1 MKLHR
6 NTVWFIPLLFI
17 VTFPLWSVPVGDFLT
32 PRGGISP
39 NLNQEPADHHNFNM
53 QTIRILQNQKGKDTA
68 IIRAEKARTNP
79 SNLDLVI
86 LDKVDAEIFDDDG
99 NVTHITSDS
108 GEYNLAANALS
119 LIKDVVVNKTRDK
132 QFMYTDLLLYNSEKR
147 TVICPG
153 KTRLKSEDAEIDG
166 GSLEYDI
173 NSQTY
178 VIGKRVKC
186 LIKGFIKP

>member
-17 VTFPLWSVPVGDFLT
+17 VTFPLWSIPVGHFLT
-32 PRGGISP
+32 PRGGIAP
-39 NLNQEPADHHNFNM
+39 NLNQESVDKQNFNM

-68 IIRAEKARTNP
+68 VIRAEKARTSP
-79 SNLDLVI
+79 SDLDLVI
-86 LDKVDAEIFDDDG
+86 MEKVNAEIFDDGG
-99 NVTHITSDS
+99 NITHIASQS
-108 GEYNLAANALS
+108 GEYKMAARTLT

-132 QFMYTDLLLYNSEKR
+132 QFLYTDLLHYNSEKR
-147 TVICPG
+147 TINCPG
-153 KTRLKSEDAEIDG
+153 KTRLKSEEAEIDG

>member
-6 NTVWFIPLLFI
+6 NTVWLIPLLFI
-17 VTFPLWSVPVGDFLT
+17 VTFPLWSVPVGHFLT

-39 NLNQEPADHHNFNM
+39 NLNQEPAEHHNFNM

-68 IIRAEKARTNP
+68 VIRAEKARTNP
-79 SNLDLVI
+79 SDLNLVI
-86 LDKVDAEIFDDDG
+86 MEKVDAEIFDDGG

-108 GEYNLAANALS
+108 GEYNLAAQNLS

-132 QFMYTDLLLYNSEKR
+132 QFMYTDLLHYNSQKR
-147 TVICPG
+147 TVVCPG
-153 KTRLKSEDAEIDG
+153 KTILKGEEAEIDG

-173 NSQTY
+173 TSQTY
-178 VIGKRVKC
+178 VIGNRVKC

>member
-17 VTFPLWSVPVGDFLT
+17 VTFPLWSVPVGNFLT
-32 PRGGISP
+32 PHGGISP
-39 NLNQEPADHHNFNM
+39 KLNQEPAEHHNFNM

-79 SNLDLVI
+79 SDLDLVI
-86 LDKVDAEIFDDDG
+86 MEKVDAEIFDDDG

-108 GEYNLAANALS
+108 GEYNLVANTLS

-132 QFMYTDLLLYNSEKR
+132 QFLYTDLLFYNSEKR

-153 KTRLKSEDAEIDG
+153 KTRLKSEEADIDG
-166 GSLEYDI
+166 GSLEYNI
-173 NSQTY
+173 NNQTY
-178 VIGKRVKC
+178 VIEKRVKC

>member
-17 VTFPLWSVPVGDFLT
+17 ISFPLWSAPVGNFLT
-32 PRGGISP
+32 PRGGIAP
-39 NLNQEPADHHNFNM
+39 NLNQEAAEYHNFNM

-68 IIRAEKARTNP
+68 VIRAEKARTNP
-79 SNLDLVI
+79 SDLNLVI
-86 LDKVDAEIFDDDG
+86 MEKVDAEIFDDGG
-99 NVTHITSDS
+99 NVTHITSQT
-108 GEYNLAANALS
+108 GEYNLAANTLS

-132 QFMYTDLLLYNSEKR
+132 QFLYTDLLHYNSEKR
-147 TVICPG
+147 TVVCPG
-153 KTRLKSEDAEIDG
+153 KTRLKSEEAEIDG

-186 LIKGFIKP
+186 LIKGFIEP